1 VVGWR
6 GKDILLETRSGGWG
20 VGRRCG
26 LWNSQKVDQDGDKVW
41 TVKEIKKFYK
51 KKKKN
56 FLKMLLIILAKET
69 EKMVSTE

>member
-1 VVGWR
+1 VGWR

-51 KKKKN
+51 KKKK
-56 FLKMLLIILAKET
+56 T
-69 EKMVSTE
+69 S